1 MSHSSTDP
9 AEIET
14 AAEEVRQVSLCV
26 DFNRA
31 LVLHS
36 YLAEALLAALRN
48 RPLLL
53 FVLPFWL
60 LKGRSHFS
68 QNVYKHGFPDAALL
82 PYNREIVTAL
92 HAKKKAGHSLYLAC
106 NLPLDRAN
114 EISEHLGLFDR
125 TLSHAD
131 LGTGYDADP
140 PKFLHDFFGDS
151 PYLYAGRLFFGAGAS
166 SLFSKLFVCMRAA
179 RLHQWV
185 KNSLIFVP
193 LLLAHQFAQPFKVA
207 NAAIAFLSLSL
218 CASSLYV
225 LNDLLDLEADRAHV
239 RKRHRPFASGEL
251 GVFTGFGLI
260 LLGLAASVFCAWQ
273 LPVAAAQLI
282 VVYAVV
288 NFLYSAFL
296 KRFLFLDTVTLA
308 FLYTLRILLGGSAT
322 NIEVSVWTLAFSV
335 FFFLGLA
342 LLKRVVELVPAKP
355 NEATA
360 ASRRA
365 YTSADLASVNSFASS
380 ALFISVLITVLYIN
394 SPDVVRLYRHPQFL
408 WLISLPLLYWIGRL
422 LTLANRGLL
431 TDDPIVFA
439 FRDKASYLVGIA
451 VLVCAYLAT

>member
-1 MSHSSTDP
+1 MSQSSTDP
-9 AEIET
+9 SAIET
-14 AAEEVRQVSLCV
+14 PPPEARQDPLCV

-31 LVLHS
+31 LIPHS
-36 YLAEALLAALRN
+36 YLAEALLAALRS
-48 RPLLL
+48 RPFLL
-53 FVLPFWL
+53 FVLPVWL
-60 LKGRSHFS
+60 LKGRSHFAQS
-68 QNVYKHGFPDAALL
+68 AYKHGHPDPALL
-82 PYNREIVTAL
+82 PYNRGIISAL
-92 HAKKKAGHSLYLAC
+92 QAKKQAGHSLYLAC
-106 NLPLDRAN
+106 NLPADRAN
-114 EISEHLGLFDR
+114 EIAAHLNIFDR
-125 TLSHAD
+125 VLSSAD
-131 LGTGYDADP
+131 LGAAHQTDP
-140 PKFLHDFFGDS
+140 PFPS
-151 PYLYAGRLFFGAGAS
+151 PSTPA
-166 SLFSKLFVCMRAA
+166 LFSKLLVCMRGA

-193 LLLAHQFAQPFKVA
+193 LLLAHQFANPLKIA

-218 CASSLYV
+218 CASSLYL
-225 LNDLLDLEADRAHV
+225 LNDLLDLEADRAHI
-239 RKRHRPFASGEL
+239 RKRYRPFASGEL
-251 GVFTGFGLI
+251 GVITGFGLI

-273 LPVAAAQLI
+273 LLPAAAAQLI
-282 VVYAVV
+282 AVYAVV

-355 NEATA
+355 DATTA

-365 YTSADLASVNSFASS
+365 YTSADLAAVNSFASS

>member
-1 MSHSSTDP
+1 M
-9 AEIET
+9 
-14 AAEEVRQVSLCV
+14 

-31 LVLHS
+31 LVPHS
-36 YLAEALLAALRN
+36 YLAEALLAALRT

-60 LKGRSHFS
+60 LKGLPHFAQS
-68 QNVYKHGFPDAALL
+68 VYKHGYPHPALL
-82 PYNREIVTAL
+82 PYNQEVMAAL
-92 HAKKKAGHSLYLAC
+92 RASKEAGHPLYLAC
-106 NLPLDRAN
+106 NMPAERAN
-114 EISEHLGLFDR
+114 EIAAYLGIFDR

-131 LGTGYDADP
+131 LGVDYDADP
-140 PKFLHDFFGDS
+140 PKFLQTFFGDA
-151 PYLYAGRLFFGAGAS
+151 PYVYAGSAFHSASKS
-166 SLFSKLFVCMRAA
+166 SLFAKLFVCVRAA

-185 KNSLIFVP
+185 KNSLLFVP
-193 LLLAHQFAQPFKVA
+193 LLLSHQFASPLKVA
-207 NAAIAFLSLSL
+207 DAAIAFLSLSL
-218 CASSLYV
+218 CASSLYL
-225 LNDLLDLEADRAHV
+225 LNDLLDLEADRAHI
-239 RKRHRPFASGEL
+239 RKRNRPFASGEL
-251 GVFTGFGLI
+251 GVVTGAGLI
-260 LLGLAASVFCAWQ
+260 VLGLAAAVFCARQ

-282 VVYAVV
+282 AVYAVV

-308 FLYTLRILLGGSAT
+308 FLYTLRILLGGRAT
-322 NIEVSVWTLAFSV
+322 GIDVSVWTLAFSV

-342 LLKRVVELVPAKP
+342 LLKRVVELVSAKP
-355 NEATA
+355 NEAMA

-408 WLISLPLLYWIGRL
+408 WLVSLPLLYWIGRL

>member
-1 MSHSSTDP
+1 M
-9 AEIET
+9 
-14 AAEEVRQVSLCV
+14 R
-26 DFNRA
+26 
-31 LVLHS
+31 
-36 YLAEALLAALRN
+36 
-48 RPLLL
+48 
-53 FVLPFWL
+53 
-60 LKGRSHFS
+60 
-68 QNVYKHGFPDAALL
+68 
-82 PYNREIVTAL
+82 
-92 HAKKKAGHSLYLAC
+92 AKKEAGHPLYLAS
-106 NLPLDRAN
+106 NMPLDRAN
-114 EISEHLGLFDR
+114 EIAAHLGIFDR
-125 TLSHAD
+125 TLSYAD
-131 LGTGYDADP
+131 LGTRY
-140 PKFLHDFFGDS
+140 
-151 PYLYAGRLFFGAGAS
+151 S
-166 SLFSKLFVCMRAA
+166 SSLPGVRTSGLFSKLLVCLRAA

-193 LLLAHQFAQPFKVA
+193 LLLAHQFANPFKVA

-218 CASSLYV
+218 CASSLYL
-225 LNDLLDLEADRAHV
+225 LNDLLDLEADRAHI
-239 RKRHRPFASGEL
+239 RKRYRPFAAGEL
-251 GVFTGFGLI
+251 GVVTGFGLI
-260 LLGLAASVFCAWQ
+260 ALGLAAAFFCASQ
-273 LPVAAAQLI
+273 LPITAAQLI
-282 VVYAVV
+282 SVYAVV

-355 NEATA
+355 DAATPP
-360 ASRRA
+360 SRRA

>member
-1 MSHSSTDP
+1 M
-9 AEIET
+9 
-14 AAEEVRQVSLCV
+14 RQGSLCV

-48 RPLLL
+48 RPLLVFL
-53 FVLPFWL
+53 LPFWL
-60 LKGRSHFS
+60 LKGRSYFA
-68 QNVYKHGFPDAALL
+68 QCVYKHGYPDPALL
-82 PYNREIVTAL
+82 PYNREIISAL
-92 HAKKKAGHSLYLAC
+92 HARKEAGHSLFLAC
-106 NLPLDRAN
+106 NLPSDRAN
-114 EISEHLGLFDR
+114 EIAAHLGIFDR

-131 LGTGYDADP
+131 LGIGYDTNPLGFLQNLFSDAPYFYADRS
-140 PKFLHDFFGDS
+140 FL
-151 PYLYAGRLFFGAGAS
+151 GAS
-166 SLFSKLFVCMRAA
+166 TANPLSKLLVCMRAA

-193 LLLAHQFAQPFKVA
+193 LLLGHQFAHRFKLA

-218 CASSLYV
+218 CASSLYL

-239 RKRHRPFASGEL
+239 RKRYRPFASGEL
-251 GVFTGFGLI
+251 GVVTGFGLI
-260 LLGLAASVFCAWQ
+260 LIGLGACAVCAWQ

-282 VVYAVV
+282 AVYAVV

-322 NIEVSVWTLAFSV
+322 HIEVSVWTLAFSV

-342 LLKRVVELVPAKP
+342 LLKRVVELVSAKP
-355 NEATA
+355 EAPTS

-365 YTSADLASVNSFASS
+365 YTAADLASVNSFASS